1 MGNKFRVISK
11 VFLSVAAV
19 AYPVM
24 VFYFLV
30 IRKTPIRMLSLFV
43 IAFAVFAFIAGTS
56 TGSTAGTTDGTA
68 KKKVTEASAPT
79 CGLPSSFS
87 AQGLCAC

>member
-1 MGNKFRVISK
+1 MFMRFVKVISK

-56 TGSTAGTTDGTA
+56 